1 MQTLK
6 MSRRLM
12 APILPQN
19 TGMAGVARLRGLW
32 RTALEAVDPESLVA
46 RWLSARPGETGGRR
60 GLFACGKAAIAMAA
74 GARNRPCDAAL
85 VIAPDGAEPPRWF
98 SGEFRTGAHPE
109 PDRSSVEAARAALSF
124 FRRFGAGDSI
134 LALISGGA
142 SSLLCLPRAGLT
154 LSEKRDRIRRA
165 TREGLPIERLNRLRT
180 SLSAIK
186 GGRLAEATAARV
198 TTLVLSDVPGA
209 DFRLVGSGP
218 TISAKKKRDRAILL
232 ADNRTGV
239 AAAAER
245 ARRDGARVRVLRRPI
260 EGEARVA
267 GSAFAREL
275 RALAGRS
282 AGPAY
287 LLGGGETTVAI
298 GTRAG
303 RGGRNQEFALG
314 AAREIDGDEGL
325 AVLAAGS
332 DGVDGN
338 SDAAGAFVTGAT
350 IARGRR
356 DGIDA
361 AAILDRHDSQRF
373 FDRVGGALRTG
384 ATGTNVAD
392 WMFGFA
398 SPRGARR

>member
-1 MQTLK
+1 MT
-6 MSRRLM
+6 
-12 APILPQN
+12 
-19 TGMAGVARLRGLW
+19 GVARLRGLW
-32 RTALEAVDPESLVA
+32 RAALGAVDPESLVA
-46 RWLSARPGETGGRR
+46 RWLSARPGEPAGRR

-124 FRRFGAGDSI
+124 FGRFGAGDSI
-134 LALISGGA
+134 LALVSGGA
-142 SSLLCLPRAGLT
+142 SSLLCLPRPGMP

-165 TREGLPIERLNRLRT
+165 TREGLAIARVNRLRT
-180 SLSAIK
+180 SLSAVK

-218 TISAKKKRDRAILL
+218 TISSKKRGDRAVLL

-239 AAAAER
+239 AAAAAR
-245 ARRDGARVRVLRRPI
+245 ARREGARVRVLRRPI

-267 GSAFAREL
+267 GAAFAREL
-275 RALAGRS
+275 RALALR
-282 AGPAY
+282 APGPAY
-287 LLGGGETTVAI
+287 LLAGGETTVAI
-298 GTRAG
+298 GPRPG

-325 AVLAAGS
+325 SILAAGS

-356 DGIDA
+356 EGVDA
-361 AAILDRHDSQRF
+361 AAILERHDSQRF
-373 FDRVGGALRTG
+373 FDRVGGAWRSG

-392 WMFGFA
+392 WIFGFA
-398 SPRGARR
+398 SSHGTRR